1 MIKKA
6 VVEVGKTPSVLS
18 GAKSTLID
26 TKTKEALVDK
36 EKLKSI
42 KKASEAM
49 SKIIENEK

>member
-18 GAKSTLID
+18 GVKSTRID
-26 TKTKEALVDK
+26 DKTKEALVDK
-36 EKLKSI
+36 EKLKSV

-49 SKIIENEK
+49 SKIIDNEK